1 MEWVHSILLVH
12 ILRYADAKN
21 DPSITITLYIGMIL
35 EAVLQKRFFLP
46 KLKLIFEAF

>member
-21 DPSITITLYIGMIL
+21 DPSITITLYIGIVYPFVYKIFGIL
-35 EAVLQKRFFLP
+35 LG
-46 KLKLIFEAF
+46 IFCQSV